1 MLPYVHAA
9 RVGSVNHSLSAG
21 LKVLSLRQGFA
32 AVLHVGLAVGD
43 GVRLA
48 VGDGVGLAVGDG
60 VGLAVGDGV
69 GDGVGLA
76 VGDGVGDGVGL
87 AVGDAVGLA
96 VGGALQGVWP
106 CTYSPEPEKVPAGQ
120 AMHSPLASGTRS
132 VSGWPEPVNILSK

>member
-48 VGDGVGLAVGDG
+48 VGDGVGLAVGD
-60 VGLAVGDGV
+60 
-69 GDGVGLA
+69 
-76 VGDGVGDGVGL
+76 
-87 AVGDAVGLA
+87 AVGLA

-106 CTYSPEPEKVPAGQ
+106 STYSPEPEVVPVGQ
-120 AMHSPLASGTRS
+120 AMQFPFSGGSRL